1 MTRFLNDKIG
11 VRRILEMSSK
21 SRDNPG
27 LEKEEV
33 TEDGH
38 DEGDDEGEEDGQDGD
53 GFVVR
58 RFFERHLG
66 SISIYGD

>member
-1 MTRFLNDKIG
+1 
-11 VRRILEMSSK
+11 MSSK

-38 DEGDDEGEEDGQDGD
+38 HEGDDEGEEDGQDGD